1 MVENMSTAVQT
12 RPLLSVRQVAEWLGV
27 SEKQVYR
34 LIYRGAIPAVRLG
47 GRGSALRVDQDE
59 LEAWLYGQEGA
70 A

>member
-1 MVENMSTAVQT
+1 MSTAVQA

-34 LIYRGAIPAVRLG
+34 LIYRGEIPAVRLG
-47 GRGSALRVDQDE
+47 GRGSALRVDPDE
-59 LEAWLYGQEGA
+59 LEAWLYGQPQEGA